1 MKGIKLDSIRKK
13 MMVYFTLVMLMSG
26 MISIYIS
33 YNSRTLF
40 NEIDDM
46 FKFSMLFDDV
56 ENKLNASQESLT
68 TYVETKSSDSLNTYI
83 ESSEDLANLS
93 TALLQ
98 KYTEKRGALSL
109 ENVNN
114 MVGKYNQYSADTVV
128 AKRGRDIEACRKSYD
143 LASETYANIQKI
155 IDELKLI
162 QLDQNIAIYESLA
175 VNSQKI
181 QNFNLIMIIDM
192 ILLTMALVYQV
203 TYKMTTPIIK
213 LSNAANEISKG
224 HFDGETVIVKSE
236 DEVQI
241 MAIAFEEM
249 RQSIKKS
256 IEDLKHTNKI
266 ESKLFEKEL
275 QTVKMQTLLN
285 DAELRSLQSQINPH
299 FLFNSLNAG
308 VQLAM
313 MENADRTL
321 EFLEDMAAIFR
332 YNIRPLDELVKVREE
347 VDTIRA
353 YCNMMK
359 VRFGQSLEYRLTVD
373 ESIQDVFIMPLIIQP
388 VVENAFIHG
397 IGKKEGGGSV
407 HIDIYLEERVDQD
420 FIVFS
425 IKDTGD
431 GMSQEKI
438 NRILLKDSSGQ
449 TALKHPKKSHSS
461 GIGAGNVLQRLKL
474 YYGDQAE
481 VEIKSEIGKGTIF
494 TIRIPILD
502 REEGLDV

>member
-1 MKGIKLDSIRKK
+1 MKLDSIRKK

-33 YNSRTLF
+33 YNSRMLF
-40 NEIDDM
+40 DEIDDM
-46 FKFSMLFDDV
+46 FKFSLLFDNV
-56 ENKLNASQESLT
+56 ENELNTSQDSLT
-68 TYVETKSSDSLNTYI
+68 TYVETKSSDSLNIYM
-83 ESSEDLANLS
+83 ESSEDLANLT

-98 KYTEKRGALSL
+98 KYTQKRGALSL

-114 MVGKYNQYSADTVV
+114 MVEKYNQYSAEAVV
-128 AKRGRDIEACRKSYD
+128 AKRGRDIEACRNAYD
-143 LASETYANIQKI
+143 LASETYGNIQKMI
-155 IDELKLI
+155 NELKLI

-175 VNSQKI
+175 MNSQKI

-213 LSNAANEISKG
+213 LSKAANEISKG
-224 HFDGETVIVKSE
+224 HFDGETITVKSE

-256 IEDLKHTNKI
+256 IEDLKRTNKI

-321 EFLEDMAAIFR
+321 EFLEDMSAIFR

-359 VRFGQSLEYRLTVD
+359 VRFGQSLEFNLTVD
-373 ESIQDVFIMPLIIQP
+373 ETIQEVFIMPLIIQP

-397 IGKKEGGGSV
+397 LGKQEGSGSV
-407 HIDIYLEERVDQD
+407 HIDIYSENRADQG

-425 IKDTGD
+425 IKDTGG

-438 NRILLKDSSGQ
+438 NRILSKDSSGQ

-474 YYGDQAE
+474 FYGDQAE
-481 VEIKSEIGKGTIF
+481 VEIRSEIGKGTIF
-494 TIRIPILD
+494 TIKIPVLD
-502 REEGLDV
+502 REVDLDV

>member
-1 MKGIKLDSIRKK
+1 MRLDSIRKK

-26 MISIYIS
+26 MISVYIS
-33 YNSRTLF
+33 YNSRMLF
-40 NEIDDM
+40 DEIDDM
-46 FKFSMLFDDV
+46 FKFSLLFDDV
-56 ENKLNASQESLT
+56 ENKLEGSQEALMA
-68 TYVETKSSDSLNTYI
+68 YVETKSSDSLNTYI
-83 ESSEDLANLS
+83 ESSEDLAKL
-93 TALLQ
+93 TTVLLQ
-98 KYTEKRGALSL
+98 KYTQKRGALSL

-114 MVGKYNQYSADTVV
+114 MVVKYNQYSAEAIV
-128 AKRGRDIEACRKSYD
+128 AKRGRDIEACRKAYD
-143 LASETYANIQKI
+143 LASETYGNIQKI

-175 VNSQKI
+175 TNSQKI
-181 QNFNLIMIIDM
+181 QNFNLIMIIDL

-224 HFDGETVIVKSE
+224 HFDGETIIVESE

-249 RQSIKKS
+249 RQNIKKS
-256 IEDLKHTNKI
+256 IGDLKRTNEI

-313 MENADRTL
+313 MENANGTL
-321 EFLEDMAAIFR
+321 EFLEDMSAIFR

-359 VRFGQSLEYRLTVD
+359 VRFGQALEFSLNVEDAIQEVD
-373 ESIQDVFIMPLIIQP
+373 IMPLIIQP

-407 HIDIYLEERVDQD
+407 HINIVQENSADQQ
-420 FIVFS
+420 FIVFR
-425 IKDTGD
+425 IEDTGE

-438 NRILLKDSSGQ
+438 NRIFSKGSSDQ
-449 TALKHPKKSHSS
+449 TALKHPQKSHSS

-474 YYGDQAE
+474 FYNDQAK
-481 VEIKSEIGKGTIF
+481 VEIKSELGKGTTF
-494 TIRIPILD
+494 TIKIPVLD
-502 REEGLDV
+502 REAALDV